1 MFSIIKQNQ
10 SVSVCLDIFFFSK
23 KTKVVAWDFSSIG
36 SVLFLLQLC
45 SCVSESA
52 VICVITEGCRAHR
65 GTELNN
71 STHSRL
77 VRTEGLKR
85 LKKFK
90 LKKIFSW
97 SEFRGF

>member
-1 MFSIIKQNQ
+1 M
-10 SVSVCLDIFFFSK
+10 
-23 KTKVVAWDFSSIG
+23 G
-36 SVLFLLQLC
+36 LQLHWLGPVFTPIVLV
-45 SCVSESA
+45 CVSESA

-85 LKKFK
+85 PKKFK
-90 LKKIFSW
+90 LKKIFS
-97 SEFRGF
+97 

>member
-1 MFSIIKQNQ
+1 MSTCFPLLTKIK
-10 SVSVCLDIFFFSK
+10 VCLYVWTFIFFSK

-36 SVLFLLQLC
+36 SVLFLHQLC

-90 LKKIFSW
+90 LKKIFS
-97 SEFRGF
+97 